1 MNKNVMKKMM
11 MVGAMCVALCGSSFA
26 GANQKMVVHSDKRQ
40 VQQHQMQQHKVQQ
53 KQLQQMQAQQKKL
66 VQQKKLQVQQQKH
79 VVKQKQVVVV
89 QKYDKCRH
97 NRHDCRECYR
107 DQHCCEKNDR
117 RAAGAALLGAVVGGL
132 LGALAS

>member
-1 MNKNVMKKMM
+1 MNMNVMKKMM
-11 MVGAMCVALCGSSFA
+11 MAGAVCVALCGSSFA

-40 VQQHQMQQHKVQQ
+40 GQQYQMQQHKV
-53 KQLQQMQAQQKKL
+53 
-66 VQQKKLQVQQQKH
+66 QQKH

-107 DQHCCEKNDR
+107 KARPNQP
-117 RAAGAALLGAVVGGL
+117 GGKVIKSL
-132 LGALAS
+132 VRSYKH

>member
-1 MNKNVMKKMM
+1 MNMNVMKKMM

-26 GANQKMVVHSDKRQ
+26 GANQKMVAHNDKHQ
-40 VQQHQMQQHKVQQ
+40 VRQHQVQQ
-53 KQLQQMQAQQKKL
+53 KQSQQKKL
-66 VQQKKLQVQQQKH
+66 VAQKKHVAHQQKH

-97 NRHDCRECYR
+97 NRHECHVCYR
-107 DQHCCEKNDR
+107 DRQCCGKGDH

-132 LGALAS
+132 VGALAS

>member
-1 MNKNVMKKMM
+1 MNMNVMKKMM

-40 VQQHQMQQHKVQQ
+40 VQQHQVQQ
-53 KQLQQMQAQQKKL
+53 KQAQQKKL
-66 VQQKKLQVQQQKH
+66 VAQKKHVAHQQKH

-97 NRHDCRECYR
+97 NRHDCHECHR
-107 DQHCCEKNDR
+107 VQHCYMRDDHH
-117 RAAGAALLGAVVGGL
+117 AAGAALLGAVVGGL